1 MRTSQHAFICWFCAI
16 RLVLLNTSDELKGEG
31 CGAAFFFGWLLAKS
45 FVSLI
50 GGKTNNNTNNNS
62 EKKKG
67 KKAVL
72 FSSSKTH
79 DFISTQKSGI
89 ALPFVEAKKLATQL
103 PALLLSNS
111 CAALSPHWR
120 QASVPERGRVVNA
133 FSHSTVNT
141 RGLANGFEVAGFDKV
156 DVCPFL
162 KFSGA
167 FRFLLIH
174 PLFSELLPAT
184 PLTHKPTRSCS
195 EALR

>member
-1 MRTSQHAFICWFCAI
+1 M
-16 RLVLLNTSDELKGEG
+16 NTSDELKGEG

-89 ALPFVEAKKLATQL
+89 ALTVCRGEEA
-103 PALLLSNS
+103 SN
-111 CAALSPHWR
+111 AIAR
-120 QASVPERGRVVNA
+120 TA
-133 FSHSTVNT
+133 F
-141 RGLANGFEVAGFDKV
+141 KQ
-156 DVCPFL
+156 
-162 KFSGA
+162 
-167 FRFLLIH
+167 
-174 PLFSELLPAT
+174 
-184 PLTHKPTRSCS
+184 
-195 EALR
+195 